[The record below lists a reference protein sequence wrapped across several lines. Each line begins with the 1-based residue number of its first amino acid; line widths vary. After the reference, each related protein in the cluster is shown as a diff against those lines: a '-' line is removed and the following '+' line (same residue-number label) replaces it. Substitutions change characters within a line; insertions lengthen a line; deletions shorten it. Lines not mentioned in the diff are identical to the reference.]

1 MGRVTLSERQW
12 KTYVAVWLIALG
24 AVAGVAGG
32 LFVTRLMNQPPPPV
46 LGGGV
51 VMDPRAVAAPDFTLR
66 DQSGRTVSM
75 SGFRGTVVAVTFL
88 DTQCTNLCPLQ
99 ARFLG
104 TAQSALGASTPLS
117 VVVISVRPGAD
128 TPDAI
133 TRFAAANGLGG
144 HYSWLTGT
152 PAQLAAVWN
161 EYGVGVQVARGDLE
175 HSSVIY
181 LVDPHGF
188 ERVGF
193 LDVPETTAFENDVRI
208 LAKG

>member
-1 MGRVTLSERQW
+1 MGRVTLNDRQW
-12 KTYVAVWLIALG
+12 KTYLAVWLVAVG
-24 AVAGVAGG
+24 AVVGVAAG
-32 LFVTRLMNQPPPPV
+32 LLLIRFVNQPPPAV

-51 VMDPRAVAAPDFTLR
+51 VMDPKAVAAPDFTLR
-66 DQSGRTVSM
+66 DQSGRSVSM
-75 SGFRGTVVAVTFL
+75 SGLRGRVLALTFL

-104 TAQSALGASTPLS
+104 TAQSDLGTSTPLS
-117 VVVISVRPGAD
+117 IVVISVRPAAD
-128 TPDAI
+128 TPDTIAK
-133 TRFAAANGLGG
+133 FASANGLGRN
-144 HYSWLTGT
+144 YYWLTGT
-152 PAQLAAVWN
+152 PAQLSAVWN
-161 EYGVGVQVARGDLE
+161 EYGVAVQVASGDLE

-193 LDVPETTAFENDVRI
+193 LDVPETSAFENDVRI

>member
-1 MGRVTLSERQW
+1 MGRVTLSDRQW

-24 AVAGVAGG
+24 AVVGVGGG
-32 LFVTRLMNQPPPPV
+32 LLLTRLMNQPAPPV

-51 VMDPRAVAAPDFTLR
+51 VLAPKAVAAPDFTLR
-66 DQSGRTVSM
+66 DQAGREVTM
-75 SGFRGTVVAVTFL
+75 SGFRGKVLALTFL
-88 DTQCTNLCPLQ
+88 DTQCTNICPLQ

-104 TAQSALGASTPLS
+104 SAQSELGGSTPLS
-117 VVVISVRPGAD
+117 IVVISVRPGAD

-133 TRFAAANGLGG
+133 AKFAATNGLGA
-144 HYSWLTGT
+144 HYHWLTGS
-152 PAQLAAVWN
+152 PAQLSAVWN
-161 EYGVGVQVARGDLE
+161 AYGVAVQVASGDLQ

-193 LDVPETTAFENDVRI
+193 LDVPQASAFDNDVKI
-208 LAKG
+208 LENA

>member
-1 MGRVTLSERQW
+1 MGRVTLSDRQW

-24 AVAGVAGG
+24 AVLGVAGG
-32 LFVTRLMNQPPPPV
+32 LFLVRFMNPPPAPV

-51 VMDPRAVAAPDFTLR
+51 VMDPRAVVAPDFTLR
-66 DQSGRTVSM
+66 DQTGQAVTM
-75 SGFRGTVVAVTFL
+75 SGLRGRVVAVTFL

-104 TAQSALGASTPLS
+104 IAQSQLGASTPLS

-133 TRFAAANGLGG
+133 AKFAAANGLGR

-152 PAQLAAVWN
+152 PEQLSAVWN
-161 EYGVGVQVARGDLE
+161 EYGVGVQVASGDLE

-193 LDVPETTAFENDVRI
+193 LDVPETSAFETDVRI